1 MTNIHTQ
8 HRPNMMIH
16 STQGIYTKRAYSMRN
31 THQARW
37 PLHSTREGHYYTQ
50 HETTVALSD
59 TEKEYISTTM
69 PSRGISS
76 RDNDTTSKDDDTTS
90 NDDDTTSSDDDT
102 TNNDDD
108 TTSTDDDTT
117 SNGDDTTSS
126 DDGATSNGDETTSSN
141 HDTRDTGV

>member
-1 MTNIHTQ
+1 
-8 HRPNMMIH
+8 MMIH

-69 PSRGISS
+69 PSRGIPS
-76 RDNDTTSKDDDTTS
+76 NDGDDTTR
-90 NDDDTTSSDDDT
+90 TDDDT

-108 TTSTDDDTT
+108 TT
-117 SNGDDTTSS
+117 NS
-126 DDGATSNGDETTSSN
+126 DDGATSNDDDTTSSN